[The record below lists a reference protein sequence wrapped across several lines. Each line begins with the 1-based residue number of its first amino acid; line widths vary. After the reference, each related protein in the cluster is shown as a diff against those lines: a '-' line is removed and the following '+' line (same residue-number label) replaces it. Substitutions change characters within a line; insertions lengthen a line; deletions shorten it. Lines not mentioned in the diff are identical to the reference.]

1 MKLDHVNI
9 KTTPELMERCR
20 EFYCDILGLE
30 EGPRPAFGDP
40 GHWLYAGEEA
50 IVHLMLGDRTG
61 KGAVDHFALR
71 VDDLAPY
78 IERLQKAGVE
88 YKASTVP
95 GNGLRQLFCLD
106 PAGSGVELNC
116 PQQ

>member
-40 GHWLYAGEEA
+40 GHWLYAGGLA

-61 KGAVDHFALR
+61 KCAVDHFALR
-71 VDDLAPY
+71 VDDLTPY
-78 IERLQKAGVE
+78 IERLESAGIEHRV
-88 YKASTVP
+88 SNVP
-95 GNGLRQLFCLD
+95 GGALRQLFCLD

-116 PQQ
+116 TQ

>member
-20 EFYCDILGLE
+20 EFYCDVLGLE

-40 GHWLYAGEEA
+40 GHWLYAKGMA
-50 IVHLMLGDRTG
+50 IVHLTTGGGAG
-61 KGAVDHFALR
+61 KGPVDHFALS
-71 VDDLAPY
+71 VDELAPFMR
-78 IERLQKAGVE
+78 RLENAGIE
-88 YKASTVP
+88 YKTSTVP
-95 GNGLRQLFCLD
+95 GADLRQLFCHD

-116 PQQ
+116 RQ